1 MKLKLNYLKDQILK
15 LEKSVN
21 EKDSK
26 LKASINQVADK
37 DELLRK
43 LTEEKK
49 QQEDEKND
57 LEARLDQASRDMEAL
72 RESDRVLLS
81 RLQE

>member
-1 MKLKLNYLKDQILK
+1 MELELNYFKDQILK
-15 LEKSVN
+15 LEKSAN
-21 EKDSK
+21 EKDSM

-49 QQEDEKND
+49 HQEDEKND

-72 RESDRVLLS
+72 RESDRVLLL